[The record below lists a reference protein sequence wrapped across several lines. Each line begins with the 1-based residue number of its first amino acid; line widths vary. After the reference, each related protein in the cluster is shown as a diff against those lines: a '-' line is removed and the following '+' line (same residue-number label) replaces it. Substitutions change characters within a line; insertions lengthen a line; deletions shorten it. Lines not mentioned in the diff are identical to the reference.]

1 MIYRQKNRRGTG
13 GIKIVIGLVVL
24 LVLFRIL
31 NINLT
36 DGFLKNGVNYVLESK
51 SVILSPIRGTLV
63 YFQSKNKLEESQ
75 RKLLAENMDLKLDA
89 LTSLAITQEFE
100 YFKTLFGDVS
110 SSTQP
115 IKVILKPPFTPFDT
129 VSLSGNLDPYA
140 EGSSV
145 FYQSVL
151 IGTLTEKTGR
161 YGSVKLLSTPGN
173 VTPAL
178 IKGVQFEAK
187 GLGGGRYIIEAPKDF
202 DIKEG
207 DPILYPSE
215 QVILLGVVGQL
226 ESKEEDLFKKV
237 SFNLPVPLDSISY
250 VSIQTIAPPKP
261 VETANLTEANE
272 QTKPTE

>member
-13 GIKIVIGLVVL
+13 GIKIVIGLIVL
-24 LVLFRIL
+24 LVLFRIF

-51 SVILSPIRGTLV
+51 SAVLSPVRGALV
-63 YFQSKNKLEESQ
+63 YFQSKDTLEESQ
-75 RKLLAENMDLKLDA
+75 RKLLAENMNLKLDA
-89 LTSLAITQEFE
+89 LTSQAITQEFE

-110 SSTQP
+110 PSTQP

-129 VSLSGNLDPYA
+129 VSLSGDLDPYA

-145 FYQSVL
+145 FYQNVL
-151 IGTLTEKTGR
+151 IGTLMEKTGR

-187 GLGGGRYIIEAPKDF
+187 GLGGGRYFIEAPKDF

-250 VSIQTIAPPKP
+250 VSIQAITPPKP
-261 VETANLTEANE
+261 VETTDLTETNE
-272 QTKPTE
+272 QAKPTE